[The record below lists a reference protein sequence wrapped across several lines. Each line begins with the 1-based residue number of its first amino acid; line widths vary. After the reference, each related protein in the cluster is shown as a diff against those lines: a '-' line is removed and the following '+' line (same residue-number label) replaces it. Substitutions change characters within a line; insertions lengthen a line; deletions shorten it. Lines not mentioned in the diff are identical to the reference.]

1 MTGALLL
8 ALLLQAAYQG
18 IEEKLPR
25 SVAPQPIPFSHKQHA
40 AAGAK
45 CIDCHTKA
53 LTAERATIPN
63 LDRCLLCH
71 PAMKK
76 ETDSIRWVR
85 VYQVPD
91 FVFFNHAAHAKAGLD
106 CQACHGPVA
115 ARDVLQKEVS
125 TSMRQCVNCHRTR
138 QAPLDC
144 SRCHELG
151 Q

>member
-1 MTGALLL
+1 MLAAL
-8 ALLLQAAYQG
+8 LLLQAAYQG
-18 IEEKLPR
+18 IQEKLPLP
-25 SVAPQPIPFSHKQHA
+25 VAPQPLAFSHKVHSTV
-40 AAGAK
+40 GIK
-45 CIDCHTKA
+45 CTDCHTKA

-63 LDRCLLCH
+63 LDRCVLCH

-76 ETDSIRWVR
+76 ESSPIRWVR
-85 VYQVPD
+85 VYKLPD
-91 FVFFNHAAHAKAGLD
+91 FVFFSHASHGKAGLD

-115 ARDVLQKEVS
+115 TRDVLQKEAS
-125 TSMRQCVNCHRTR
+125 TSMRACINCHRTR